1 MVNYY
6 EAKAYCA
13 WLTEQDEAK
22 MPYRLLQESEH
33 LAIRDPAL
41 SAAIDFEPGAAEQID
56 LDSVMAPGTAP
67 AINHNLRYGSEGAV
81 DALHANERG
90 FHDTFGNVWQWCE
103 DPFHPLPE
111 FKIHP
116 FYTDFSTPCFDG
128 EHQMILG
135 GSFISTGD
143 EASIWSRFHFRPH
156 FFQHAGFRVVLD
168 TGAAGKKGDKYDT
181 DELVNQYLLFHF
193 GSQAEQQDE
202 ALAKR
207 IEFPSVVN
215 LIDRTVELMNQFAPR
230 RVKALDLGCA
240 VGRSTFELARTF
252 DSVVGLDY
260 SDAFIDA
267 AEHLRQRR
275 SMEYKRWDTGAHH
288 TRLKASIDEH
298 IDRERI
304 GFVQGDAANLAGAP
318 MVQKNEQY
326 DAILLSNLMCRLSAP
341 AQCLQQFTESDH
353 YLKSGGI
360 LVISSPNTWMAQY
373 TDPANFL
380 DGADSAETLAA
391 LGECLPGF
399 ELLHEEDLP
408 FMIREHRRKYEYIV
422 AQVSVWRKL

>member
-1 MVNYY
+1 
-6 EAKAYCA
+6 
-13 WLTEQDEAK
+13 
-22 MPYRLLQESEH
+22 
-33 LAIRDPAL
+33 
-41 SAAIDFEPGAAEQID
+41 
-56 LDSVMAPGTAP
+56 
-67 AINHNLRYGSEGAV
+67 
-81 DALHANERG
+81 
-90 FHDTFGNVWQWCE
+90 
-103 DPFHPLPE
+103 
-111 FKIHP
+111 
-116 FYTDFSTPCFDG
+116 
-128 EHQMILG
+128 MI
-135 GSFISTGD
+135 S
-143 EASIWSRFHFRPH
+143 
-156 FFQHAGFRVVLD
+156 
-168 TGAAGKKGDKYDT
+168 
-181 DELVNQYLLFHF
+181 
-193 GSQAEQQDE
+193 
-202 ALAKR
+202 
-207 IEFPSVVN
+207 
-215 LIDRTVELMNQFAPR
+215 DRTVELMNQFAPR
-230 RVKALDLGCA
+230 RFKALDLGCA

-267 AEHLRQRR
+267 AEHLRQQR
-275 SMEYKRWDTGAHH
+275 SIEYKRWDTGAHH
-288 TRLKASIDEH
+288 TRLKASIDER

-318 MVQKNEQY
+318 MVQNNEQY

-341 AQCLQQFTESDH
+341 AHCLQQFTESDR